1 MEPSTAKRQ
10 SPAALSRP
18 FFSLAITEMLGSVFL
33 LCWTYN
39 WIPFDSLTLPD
50 IASIKGIGA
59 GTVIYAA
66 VQLIWSAALYKRGKQ
81 AADDPKA
88 LNIWCLTLDKVK
100 GQIDQMIAALPIFTL
115 VLVAIEW
122 VLDGTAYFLILG
134 GICLSVALSV
144 QPPLQKMAD
153 FRKSV

>member
-1 MEPSTAKRQ
+1 MEPSTSNRQ

-18 FFSLAITEMLGSVFL
+18 LFSLSIAEMLGSVFL

-39 WIPFDSLTLPD
+39 WIPVAALTLPD
-50 IASIKGIGA
+50 ISSIKGIGA

-66 VQLIWSAALYKRGKQ
+66 VQLIWAAALYKRGKQ
-81 AADDPKA
+81 AEDDPKA

-100 GQIDQMIAALPIFTL
+100 GQIDQLIAALPIFTL
-115 VLVAIEW
+115 ILVAIEW

-134 GICLSVALSV
+134 GICLSIALSV
-144 QPPLQKMAD
+144 QPSLQKMAD
-153 FRKSV
+153 LRKDL

>member
-1 MEPSTAKRQ
+1 MEPSTAKHQ

-39 WIPFDSLTLPD
+39 WIPFNSLTLPD

-122 VLDGTAYFLILG
+122 VLDGTTYFLILG

-144 QPPLQKMAD
+144 QPSLQKMAD